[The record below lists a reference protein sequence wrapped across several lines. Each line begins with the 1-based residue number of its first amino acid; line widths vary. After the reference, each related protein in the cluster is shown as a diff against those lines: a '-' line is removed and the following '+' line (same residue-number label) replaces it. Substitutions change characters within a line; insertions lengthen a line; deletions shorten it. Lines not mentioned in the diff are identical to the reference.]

1 MLISW
6 KKIDKD
12 QRSDKV
18 SSYSSQLT
26 GVEIEIIKIGGRH
39 LQGFMNGCLPKDSER
54 CIMEVQSCQ
63 MPKNIPP

>member
-6 KKIDKD
+6 KKIDRD

-26 GVEIEIIKIGGRH
+26 GVEIEIIKIGGKP
-39 LQGFMNGCLPKDSER
+39 LPQRDFRLFSFL
-54 CIMEVQSCQ
+54 
-63 MPKNIPP
+63 

>member
-1 MLISW
+1 MGRRL
-6 KKIDKD
+6 KGK
-12 QRSDKV
+12 

-26 GVEIEIIKIGGRH
+26 GVGVEVIKIGGRH
-39 LQGFMNGCLPKDSER
+39 LQEFMNGCFPKDSKR